1 MRFLMLSRP
10 AATDA
15 RSAPTCAAG
24 PMRDA
29 GVLGRLFGALQE
41 CYRILADVECLCLG
55 RTTVKLQL
63 ASTGAFAKFC
73 MHSLQ
78 TSWNQT

>member
-1 MRFLMLSRP
+1 MTHGLCPRALLDR
-10 AATDA
+10 
-15 RSAPTCAAG
+15 CA
-24 PMRDA
+24 DA

-41 CYRILADVECLCLG
+41 CYRILADVECLCLD

-63 ASTGAFAKFC
+63 ASTGAVAKFC

-78 TSWNQT
+78 TSWNRTQ